1 MAAKARVIIAAW
13 LAGVSVLSCSRLDP
27 NEVPDGSSSEDA
39 ADAGSD
45 GDDDAA
51 DSSAVGGAAGSSGN
65 GSGGSGDSGGSGGA
79 GGNAGS
85 GAAGG
90 NSGSAGAGATGGSAG
105 TGGGGIG
112 GNGGLAGSG
121 GRSGSGGF
129 DGGGSGGSSTG
140 GSGGFVDSGSP
151 GDGGTADVDGG
162 PIVCADAA
170 AGSDAGGGPDG
181 TPTTVVCVS
190 VYDDDKVTYA
200 GSAPL
205 TYACDECKSSTYPT
219 GPNACRNANDC
230 SLLATGRV
238 PNIVRQCAL
247 ACRSQE
253 PPSGSCAMAAE
264 CNTQCV
270 KSETATRIGAPVS
283 DECGKCHTHSM
294 MCQFTFCLSECAAD
308 VDAIECVKCMFASGC
323 SIQFQRCTGLD
334 PSN

>member
-1 MAAKARVIIAAW
+1 MTARVIIAAW

-27 NEVPDGSSSEDA
+27 NEVPDGSSSQDA
-39 ADAGSD
+39 ADVGSD

-105 TGGGGIG
+105 TGGVG

-129 DGGGSGGSSTG
+129 DGGGSDGSSTD

-162 PIVCADAA
+162 PIVCADAG

-181 TPTTVVCVS
+181 TPTTVVCVT

-200 GSAPL
+200 GSTPL

-219 GPNACRNANDC
+219 GPNACRNATDC
-230 SLLATGRV
+230 SLLATGMV

-264 CNTQCV
+264 CNMQCV
-270 KSETATRIGAPVS
+270 KSETTRVGAPGLS

-294 MCQFTFCLSECAAD
+294 MCQLTFCLSECAAD
-308 VDAIECVKCMFASGC
+308 VDAIECIKCMFASGC